1 MLFSLRLVHTYDASI
16 SISISTR
23 KSMCEPRRRK
33 HKCKRKKK
41 ESISFSYACTCA
53 CVAPPFTHTFLALI
67 VLTYMNAYAC
77 VVRVKQPLGS

>member
-1 MLFSLRLVHTYDASI
+1 MLFSLRLVHTYDA

-53 CVAPPFTHTFLALI
+53 CVALPFTHTFLALI
-67 VLTYMNAYAC
+67 VLMNAYAC